1 MKGIIRDWVK
11 KVGYD
16 IVRVDDGFD
25 VAKYKRLYPEK
36 SIRERRFYN
45 IGAGSFRHP
54 CWTNIDNGSEWYGN
68 VFGIDDNGIDHD
80 LLGREPLP
88 VDENSAELAYT
99 SHTIEHLDDESV
111 QHMFNECR
119 RILKP
124 GGTLRVTC
132 PDIDLEYAAWK
143 NNDREF
149 FFWYDDPVN
158 NRNLEVRMLAK
169 PFKDASLTQLFIEEF
184 ATHASE
190 LVLDGAEPRISDEEF
205 KRIFEEMPYE
215 EALDHCVSR
224 CSVEL
229 QRKYPFRH
237 MNWFNE
243 KKLIRMLNA
252 SGFKDIQPSRY
263 RQSKVAV
270 LRNHRFFDNTL
281 PMLSLYI
288 EAVK

>member
-25 VAKYKRLYPEK
+25 VALYRRTYPEE
-36 SIRERRFYN
+36 SIKARRFYN

-54 CWTNIDNGSEWYGN
+54 CWTNIDNRSDWYGN
-68 VFGIDDNGIDHD
+68 VFGVDSNGIEYD
-80 LLGREPLP
+80 LLSGEPIP
-88 VDENSAELAYT
+88 VADGSAELVYT
-99 SHTIEHLDDESV
+99 SHTIEHLDDACV
-111 QHMFNECR
+111 QHLFNESY

-124 GGTLRVTC
+124 GGTFRIIC

-149 FFWYDDPVN
+149 FFWYNDPTN
-158 NRNLEVRMLAK
+158 NENLDAKMLAK
-169 PFKDASLTQLFIEEF
+169 PFKDASVTQLFLEEF
-184 ATHASE
+184 ATHTSE
-190 LVLDGAEPRISDEEF
+190 LVLDGSEPRISDVEF
-205 KRIFEEMPYE
+205 HRIFDEMPYE
-215 EALDHCVSR
+215 DALDHCVSR
-224 CSVEL
+224 CPLEL

-243 KKLIRMLNA
+243 KKVTRMVQQ
-252 SGFKDIQPSRY
+252 SGFNDVYPSRY

-281 PMLSLYI
+281 PMLSLYM